1 MRPKPLPPESTGQRE
16 LMRLARLAR
25 RHALA
30 PFSHF
35 RVGAALRT
43 RAGEIVT
50 GCNIESA
57 SYGLTVCAERVA
69 ALKATSEGLRD
80 FSALAVTSDASGPT
94 LPCGACRQ
102 LLWELCGDIWL
113 FMGGRTTKAVRVQRL
128 SELLPTP
135 FDRRQLR

>member
-1 MRPKPLPPESTGQRE
+1 MGPQPPPALVSQRE

-25 RHALA
+25 RQAHA
-30 PFSHF
+30 PYSHF

-43 RAGEIVT
+43 LEGEIVT

-69 ALKATSEGLRD
+69 ALKATSEGLRG
-80 FSALAVTSDASGPT
+80 FSALAVTSDAPGPT
-94 LPCGACRQ
+94 SPCGACRQ

-113 FMGGRTTKAVRVQRL
+113 LMGGRTKALRVQRL

-135 FDRRQLR
+135 FDGRQLR